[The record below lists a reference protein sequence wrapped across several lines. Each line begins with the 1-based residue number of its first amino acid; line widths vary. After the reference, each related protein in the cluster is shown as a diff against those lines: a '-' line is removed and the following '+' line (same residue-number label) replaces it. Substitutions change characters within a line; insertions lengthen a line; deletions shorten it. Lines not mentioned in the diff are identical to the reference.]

1 MSICL
6 FLINK
11 VIRNQNKTCY
21 HFQDSIGHVIFI
33 FLQNIHVQ
41 NTYRMFYF
49 YFSYEKKNISKI
61 KACKALRQRKI
72 SDFFLNSFHLKCPLC

>member
-21 HFQDSIGHVIFI
+21 HFQDCIGHVILI
-33 FLQNIHVQ
+33 FLQNIDVQ
-41 NTYRMFYF
+41 NTYSIFTFRM
-49 YFSYEKKNISKI
+49 KRQRLQNKD
-61 KACKALRQRKI
+61 LRQRKI
-72 SDFFLNSFHLKCPLC
+72 LDF